1 MKFQLLF
8 LINLIKL
15 FLSENKNV
23 FRRDLSIPII
33 GWCRR
38 YRGYNVTIYGHVKNR
53 MRFGTTWYPTF
64 ISPPNVDAT
73 CKMDGVQNQTADA
86 IIECI
91 ISSEF
96 KNSDVILT
104 NLTSD
109 DFEDL
114 IINDDEQLINSNVTC
129 EESIESTNSL
139 FFLSFKKT
147 LIFIIFFYYFK
158 IIFNNFK
165 SFFL

>member
-23 FRRDLSIPII
+23 FKRDLSMPII

-38 YRGYNVTIYGHVKNR
+38 YRGYNVTIYGHLKNR
-53 MRFGTTWYPTF
+53 MRYGTTWYPTF
-64 ISPPNVDAT
+64 ISPPYVDAN
-73 CKMDGVQNQTADA
+73 CKMNGIQNLTEYA

-91 ISSEF
+91 IESEF

-114 IINDDEQLINSNVTC
+114 IINDDQLINSNVTC
-129 EESIESTNSL
+129 EESIGSH
-139 FFLSFKKT
+139 FFLSFKKS
-147 LIFIIFFYYFK
+147 LIFIIL
-158 IIFNNFK
+158 
-165 SFFL
+165 FLLF